1 MSSLTRRFISDKRLF
16 RDFSEFNSKLAEHR
30 TSIPATES
38 QIARTHAKFANG
50 ATRLLFDSEGSLKSL
65 PSLLSDLPQTIF
77 HKYLT
82 VLYCIYDVR
91 VSWQANALDFGSIIP
106 SFSAGIYV
114 EHCDVLLDD
123 TLYPQSDF
131 LHLRYR
137 HICGQS

>member
-1 MSSLTRRFISDKRLF
+1 MSSLTRRFLSDKRLF

-38 QIARTHAKFANG
+38 QIARTHVKFANG
-50 ATRLLFDSEGSLKSL
+50 ATRLLFDSERSLKSL

-77 HKYLT
+77 QKYLT

-91 VSWQANALDFGSIIP
+91 GSWQANAFGLRINHPVSP
-106 SFSAGIYV
+106 GIYG